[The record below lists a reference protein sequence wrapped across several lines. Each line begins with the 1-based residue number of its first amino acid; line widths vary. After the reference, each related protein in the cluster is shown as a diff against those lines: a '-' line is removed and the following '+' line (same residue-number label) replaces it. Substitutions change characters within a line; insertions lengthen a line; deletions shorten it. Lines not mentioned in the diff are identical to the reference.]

1 MSELVAEASRTE
13 SDLRTALRIGA
24 SDEEIAE
31 RWTRAVAV
39 KLPGHGINDPGFLQP
54 SRSMSAIGG

>member
-1 MSELVAEASRTE
+1 M
-13 SDLRTALRIGA
+13 LRTGA

-54 SRSMSAIGG
+54 SRPMSAIGG